1 MKLRIRENTL
11 SLRLSKNEVSVLNE
25 TGIIANET
33 KFPGS
38 VLKYVLEKSDDE
50 NISCHFEENN
60 IRIRASK
67 KIVNSWIDSDQVG
80 FEADI
85 DLENDS
91 KLHILVEKDFHCL
104 TVRPG
109 EDESDMFPNPLTSNS
124 DK

>member
-11 SLRLSKNEVSVLNE
+11 RLRLSKNEVSLLNE
-25 TGIIANET
+25 TGIIVSET

-38 VLKYVLEKSDDE
+38 VLKYSLEKSDDK
-50 NISCHFEENN
+50 NISCHFEDNN

-67 KIVNSWIDSDQVG
+67 QILDSWNDSDQVG
-80 FEADI
+80 FEAEI

-91 KLHILVEKDFHCL
+91 KLRILVEKDFQCL

-109 EDESDMFPNPLTSNS
+109 EDESNMFPNPLTSYS